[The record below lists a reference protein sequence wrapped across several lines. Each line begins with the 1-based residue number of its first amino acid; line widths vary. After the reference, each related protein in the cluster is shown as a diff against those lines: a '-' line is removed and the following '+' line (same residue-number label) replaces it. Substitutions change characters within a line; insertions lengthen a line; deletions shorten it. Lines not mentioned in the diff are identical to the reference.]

1 MYLHVGNNKNI
12 RTRDIIGIFDTDSAT
27 VSALTRKYLTA
38 AEKRGEV
45 EAAGSEIPKSIVL
58 YRITDPVSRKA
69 STRICFSQLAA
80 ASLKNRTE
88 DKLGV

>member
-38 AEKRGEV
+38 
-45 EAAGSEIPKSIVL
+45 GSEIPKSFVL
-58 YRITDPVSRKA
+58 YRVKDPVSRKA